1 MRYLLLISLVL
12 GLGACSNAYKH
23 LAASKP
29 DTDCI
34 AQFKPAITTVVYKT
48 QVDVTGHHLSGLLII
63 KQMEDSTTRMVFA
76 NEAGFTFFD
85 FGFTPD
91 GEMTVYKIIDK
102 MNKKAVI
109 KTLRKDFR
117 LILLL
122 HGPSVASSQ
131 RAAENEVYHIRRE
144 GKDHYYY
151 VTDPACGKLI
161 RMERGNTRKK
171 VLEATTGGYE
181 KGIPDTIGIHHT
193 NFSFDIGLKRIKDYA
208 QQ

>member
-12 GLGACSNAYKH
+12 GLAACSNSYKH

-29 DTDCI
+29 DTACI
-34 AQFKPAITTVVYKT
+34 EQFKPAISTVVYKT

-63 KQMEDSTTRMVFA
+63 KRMEDGGTRMVFA

-85 FGFTPD
+85 FGFTPA

-102 MNKKAVI
+102 MNKKPVI

-117 LILLL
+117 LVLML
-122 HGPSVASSQ
+122 HNPSMAATQ
-131 RAAENEVYHIRRE
+131 RSAENEIYHIRRE

-151 VTDPACGKLI
+151 ITDPACQQLL
-161 RMERGNTRKK
+161 RMERGNARKK
-171 VLEATTGGYE
+171 ILEATAGGYE
-181 KGIPDTIGIHHT
+181 KSVPDTIGIHHT
-193 NFSFDIGLKRIKDYA
+193 NFSFDIGLKRIRDYA